1 MKTISIVFVAA
12 LSLAAFGCKK
22 GADCGKA
29 MSNSM
34 ELAKADMA
42 KMPGA
47 EGMMGKLKD
56 LGVQRCTEDKWSDE
70 TVQCM
75 IDAKTE
81 ADGKTCYS
89 KLTPEQQGK
98 MNKAAMEI
106 MMPHGA
112 GHAAAAAGSGEAP
125 GSASGSGGSG
135 SAPAA
140 DTGGGSAGSAAAP
153 K

>member
-12 LSLAAFGCKK
+12 LSLAALGCKK

-29 MSNSM
+29 MDNSM
-34 ELAKADMA
+34 ELGKADMA

-56 LGVQRCTEDKWSDE
+56 LGVQRCTDDKWSAE
-70 TVQCM
+70 VVQCM
-75 IDAKTE
+75 IDAKTKD
-81 ADGKTCYS
+81 DGKTCYS

-106 MMPHGA
+106 MMPTHGA
-112 GHAAAAAGSGEAP
+112 GHMAGAAGGGEAP
-125 GSASGSGGSG
+125 GSAGGSG
-135 SAPAA
+135 SAPAG
-140 DTGGGSAGSAAAP
+140 DTGGGSPGSAAAP